1 MAEYERGN
9 RGDSSPSKITVI
21 KPNRANQAAGA
32 LILLLLAGV
41 LWIYGY
47 AGEIRNATTQNY
59 PTTGLTGTPFTQTV
73 LGNLYIMASIFVVIG
88 FGLLLSYLK
97 RATFSALFTS
107 IVTVSLT
114 VIVSPIFEK
123 FWFNI
128 FITNFDGASPTPNDP
143 SRFLQYSLGGQ
154 NIYIDFYNLR
164 IVMANAISQLVTA
177 LALFGRLN
185 PAQIIL
191 NSFGFNFCWNL
202 NYFLCAFLATDSPDS
217 RFMDDYQINSIYLFA
232 ACYGIIASLILK
244 QPATSTAVEFSSSS
258 NSAVTAHLGTF
269 FLFLAFCTTTPLF
282 TTKYTS
288 SGSESQRAFI
298 WQEAF
303 ISTFIAL
310 SASVIANY
318 AISVL
323 LNHKAKL
330 GIRGSLVGTITGAI
344 IYGPVAGTCI
354 NIGAAIAC
362 GLIAGSIS
370 AFFFEKIFPSLNGN
384 TIKDSFGLVGVLI
397 VSFLGTF
404 VISPTVLKTYY
415 NYDVD
420 LPTLHPDNTFSTAYA
435 ITNKNIAGWVL
446 VYVGVSAGIG
456 LVSGLVIGL
465 LVKFIDQPSIK
476 SFDDSELF
484 KSGIYGLREPIT
496 NKTEA
501 QEGMI
506 SAQELNH
513 N

>member
-1 MAEYERGN
+1 
-9 RGDSSPSKITVI
+9 
-21 KPNRANQAAGA
+21 
-32 LILLLLAGV
+32 L
-41 LWIYGY
+41 
-47 AGEIRNATTQNY
+47 
-59 PTTGLTGTPFTQTV
+59 
-73 LGNLYIMASIFVVIG
+73 ASIFVVIG
-88 FGLLLSYLK
+88 FGLLLSYFK

-114 VIVSPIFEK
+114 VIISPIFEK
-123 FWFNI
+123 FWFNV
-128 FITNFDGASPTPNDP
+128 FITNFNGATPTPNDP
-143 SRFLQYSLGGQ
+143 SRYLQYSLGGQ
-154 NIYIDFYNLR
+154 YIYLDFYNLR

-185 PAQIIL
+185 PAQIVL
-191 NSFGFNFCWNL
+191 NSFGFSFCWNL
-202 NYFLCAFLATDSPDS
+202 NYFLCAFLATDSPDL
-217 RFMDDYQINSIYLFA
+217 RFMDDYQITSIYLFA
-232 ACYGIIASLILK
+232 ACYGIIASLLLK

-269 FLFLAFCTTTPLF
+269 FLFLAFCATTPFFTAKYTTT
-282 TTKYTS
+282 
-288 SGSESQRAFI
+288 GSESQRALI

-318 AISVL
+318 AGSVL

-344 IYGPVAGTCI
+344 IYGPVAGTCV

-362 GLIAGSIS
+362 GLIAGFVS
-370 AFFFEKIFPSLNGN
+370 AFFFEKIFPSVNGN
-384 TIKDSFGLVGVLI
+384 TIKDSFGLIGVLL

-415 NYDVD
+415 NYEVD
-420 LPTLHPDNTFSTAYA
+420 LPTLYPANNPSTSYA
-435 ITNKNIAGWVL
+435 ITNKDVVGWAL

-456 LVSGLVIGL
+456 LISGL
-465 LVKFIDQPSIK
+465 LVGLVMKFIERPSIK
-476 SFDDSELF
+476 TFDDSELF
-484 KSGIYGLREPIT
+484 KGGIYGLREPIT
-496 NKTEA
+496 NKTEG

-506 SAQELNH
+506 SAQELNR
-513 N
+513 